1 MSVVPK
7 GRTYTYVDKQIVG
20 EKEEPST
27 IGSKGGKITLSQTV
41 SVSLRL
47 LA

>member
-1 MSVVPK
+1 MSVVQK
-7 GRTYTYVDKQIVG
+7 GRIYTYVDKQIVG

-27 IGSKGGKITLSQTV
+27 IGSKEGRSLLSQTV